1 MAKCHY
7 GILAAACVAA
17 LSAFAGTSADIQALI
32 DAADPGATVT
42 IPSGTYLLETPVLV
56 NKAITLAGDSA
67 DRTLVILDGQDK
79 VNCVELSAG
88 ATLRDLTVQ
97 NGAGGKT
104 VGSTL
109 CGAGVYAVG
118 ATIDNCVIQNCKI
131 ETDATASVYGAGVW
145 TSGDLIDSLV
155 TGCVLARHHQKADN
169 LLSQGG
175 GVYIS
180 GGTMS
185 GCTVTLC
192 QNKGTQSGGVA
203 QNHSYVL
210 GGGAYAKS
218 GATVED
224 CVFSENVVD
233 NLKEGGS
240 VRTDVGQGGG
250 IFLDGTATVMRNCQV
265 VGNTA
270 PTGAAGVFLNGG
282 CVENCTIKDN
292 YLASAVVSISHPYA
306 AGIIVKGGTVTGC
319 SITGNKSNAD
329 GTGGSRSYGV
339 AVQFEGA
346 NSKLLNSLIAENKT
360 KSGGIIQFIASDCLV
375 SNCVVRAN
383 QASDQGAPFGTE
395 KPESVSGAVVRDCW
409 VVDNLMTG
417 GYGGVAFVKS
427 SGSAT
432 VAKDN
437 GNTLCFRNCYI
448 ARNTAGSGL
457 KYLFYIYNTKDAG
470 IKVENCTFVKNEGLG
485 VFGFSTAPDSP
496 ASCALR
502 NSLVYGDGGTVAS
515 ASMVAAGVVSHTAVD
530 NTTNFT
536 LPDAS
541 GNVDLSETKPKNVFR
556 SYYSDPANFALAP
569 VSPAKDTGTAEVPDW
584 VGDGTL
590 DMGTG
595 EYEVTAVADYGVKI
609 DRVGAKPRVVN
620 GRIDIGAAEYKYE
633 QGDDDWGKEPTE
645 PYTPGETLPVFENG
659 SEKIAAT
666 IAATAPG
673 ELVAVPKGIYR
684 MSDAL
689 TPSDIEGLRSLA
701 NHPGAV
707 VLDFQGQSAGL
718 YSAEAIEVRGVTI
731 SNAVGGVEVSV
742 TDYDG
747 NGSPI
752 QTTQTTKAGAGICL
766 TSAQSLITNC
776 VVRNCS
782 VVSDTTAVHGGGI
795 FSAGTVVN
803 TTVSGC
809 LIETKT
815 VNKVAHG
822 GGIFLTQ
829 GASGV
834 NLTVAD
840 CEVRATM
847 YDVNARGTAGGGA
860 LGLCQATV
868 EGGVFSGSVVT
879 NIHTAGRIEGY
890 GGGVTLYGG
899 ELRNCLVS
907 NNWTHAGGG
916 GVWARSDA
924 LVENC
929 TIVDNELKK
938 YFLATGAEKD
948 PEYAAGAG
956 LGLIDSATARG
967 CRLAHN
973 TSDHSNDRAGAGG
986 AVALGDSTR
995 LFNCV
1000 LEENPGAGSVIA
1012 GVYYNHQMSSVLVS
1026 NCVIRAN
1033 TYGKV
1038 KRGSL
1043 FSPCFAANGTLTVV
1057 DSFICGNKGENSS
1070 YPSVLLM
1077 TLAVGTTGTTTFR
1090 NSLIADNS
1098 HSSNCPLVHYY
1109 SQTSSVKFDNCT
1121 VVGNKM
1127 SAVENTTAEWGTYF
1141 TSANTVFY
1149 NNTNGTAKAGF
1160 SANAVAQVTTTA
1172 VDNPANL
1179 TFDETTGNIDLS
1191 ATDPQFADP
1200 ANGVYTLKRNSPLRD
1215 KGVAGDWATAK
1226 GRTDLGDGTYA
1237 IAAAQDWGV
1246 TVTGNNRHPRLGG
1259 KKDGV
1264 IDIGACEYY
1273 HAPGLMLLL
1282 R

>member
-1 MAKCHY
+1 MIKYHC
-7 GILAAACVAA
+7 GVLAAACAA
-17 LSAFAGTSADIQALI
+17 VFSSFAGTSADIQVLI

-56 NKAITLAGDSA
+56 DKAITLTGDSA

-79 VNCVELSAG
+79 VNCVELSEG

-118 ATIDNCVIQNCKI
+118 ATIDNCIIRDCKI

-155 TGCVLARHHQKADN
+155 TGCVLARHHQNADN

-192 QNKGTQSGGVA
+192 QNKGTQSSGVA

-240 VRTDVGQGGG
+240 SRTDVGQGGG

-329 GTGGSRSYGV
+329 GTGGLRSYGV

-360 KSGGIIQFIASDCLV
+360 KSGGIIQFNASNCFV

-395 KPESVSGAVVRDCW
+395 MPESVSGAVVRDCW

-417 GYGGVAFVKS
+417 GYGGVAFVKGG
-427 SGSAT
+427 GSAS

-496 ASCALR
+496 ASSALR

-541 GNVDLSETKPKNVFR
+541 GNVNLGETEPKNIFR
-556 SYYSDPANFALAP
+556 DSYSDPANYALAP
-569 VSPAKDTGTAEVPDW
+569 VSPAKDAGTAEVPDW

-620 GRIDIGAAEYKYE
+620 GRIDIGAAEYEYE
-633 QGDDDWGKEPTE
+633 QGDEDWNKEPTE

-659 SEKIAAT
+659 SDRIAAA
-666 IAATAPG
+666 IEQTASG
-673 ELVAVPKGIYR
+673 ERVAVPKGVYR
-684 MSDAL
+684 MSGAVEL
-689 TPSDIEGLRSLA
+689 ARTDISGFRSLA

-707 VLDFQGQSAGL
+707 VLDFQGQSAGI
-718 YSAEAIEVRGVTI
+718 YSAEPIEVRGVTI
-731 SNAVGGVEVSV
+731 SNAVGGVSVSV
-742 TDYDG
+742 VDYDG
-747 NGSPI
+747 NGGAVG
-752 QTTQTTKAGAGICL
+752 TTKAGAGICL
-766 TSAQSLITNC
+766 TSALSLITNC

-795 FSAGTVVN
+795 FSAGKVVN

-809 LIETKT
+809 SIEAKT
-815 VNKVAHG
+815 LNLVAHG
-822 GGIFLTQ
+822 GGIFLTK
-829 GASGV
+829 GAVGV

-938 YFLATGAEKD
+938 YYLEGGAAKD
-948 PEYAAGAG
+948 TDYASGAG
-956 LGLIDSATARG
+956 IGLMNSAVARG
-967 CRLAHN
+967 CRVERNA
-973 TSDHSNDRAGAGG
+973 SDHGPDRTPGSGPIAMSGMSQLHDCLIEENDGWCCIVANVKDASASSG
-986 AVALGDSTR
+986 AV
-995 LFNCV
+995 
-1000 LEENPGAGSVIA
+1000 
-1012 GVYYNHQMSSVLVS
+1012 VS

-1033 TYGKV
+1033 DYGDAK
-1038 KRGSL
+1038 GCGL
-1043 FSPCFAANGTLTVV
+1043 FYAQGVLLVV
-1057 DSFICGNKGENSS
+1057 DSYLCENRGRGGAN
-1070 YPSVLLM
+1070 PSLLKM
-1077 TLAVGTTGTTTFR
+1077 TLGSSGESDQTTFR
-1090 NSLIADNS
+1090 NCLIANNTDTSDYMQLIN
-1098 HSSNCPLVHYY
+1098 YY
-1109 SQTSSVKFDNCT
+1109 NNAAKVGLDNCT
-1121 VVGNKM
+1121 VVGNKLK
-1127 SAVENTTAEWGTYF
+1127 AIENVPAGWGTCF
-1141 TSANTVFY
+1141 TSVNTVFY

-1191 ATDPQFADP
+1191 ATDPKFTDP
-1200 ANGVYTLKRNSPLRD
+1200 ANGVYALKSSSPLRD
-1215 KGVAGDWATAK
+1215 KGVAGDWAK
-1226 GRTDLGDGTYA
+1226 VEGCTDLGDGTYT
-1237 IAAAQDWGV
+1237 IAAALDWGV
-1246 TVTGNNRHPRLGG
+1246 TVTGNNKHPRTGV
-1259 KKDGV
+1259 KKAVGV

-1273 HAPGLMLLL
+1273 HAPGLMLIF

>member
-1 MAKCHY
+1 MNGAKAVTVRHCWFLRNSKAGGY
-7 GILAAACVAA
+7 AISLYNNAANA
-17 LSAFAGTSADIQALI
+17 
-32 DAADPGATVT
+32 VT
-42 IPSGTYLLETPVLV
+42 I
-56 NKAITLAGDSA
+56 
-67 DRTLVILDGQDK
+67 
-79 VNCVELSAG
+79 
-88 ATLRDLTVQ
+88 
-97 NGAGGKT
+97 
-104 VGSTL
+104 
-109 CGAGVYAVG
+109 
-118 ATIDNCVIQNCKI
+118 
-131 ETDATASVYGAGVW
+131 
-145 TSGDLIDSLV
+145 
-155 TGCVLARHHQKADN
+155 
-169 LLSQGG
+169 
-175 GVYIS
+175 
-180 GGTMS
+180 
-185 GCTVTLC
+185 
-192 QNKGTQSGGVA
+192 
-203 QNHSYVL
+203 
-210 GGGAYAKS
+210 
-218 GATVED
+218 
-224 CVFSENVVD
+224 
-233 NLKEGGS
+233 
-240 VRTDVGQGGG
+240 
-250 IFLDGTATVMRNCQV
+250 
-265 VGNTA
+265 
-270 PTGAAGVFLNGG
+270 
-282 CVENCTIKDN
+282 ENC
-292 YLASAVVSISHPYA
+292 S
-306 AGIIVKGGTVTGC
+306 
-319 SITGNKSNAD
+319 
-329 GTGGSRSYGV
+329 
-339 AVQFEGA
+339 
-346 NSKLLNSLIAENKT
+346 
-360 KSGGIIQFIASDCLV
+360 
-375 SNCVVRAN
+375 
-383 QASDQGAPFGTE
+383 
-395 KPESVSGAVVRDCW
+395 
-409 VVDNLMTG
+409 
-417 GYGGVAFVKS
+417 
-427 SGSAT
+427 
-432 VAKDN
+432 
-437 GNTLCFRNCYI
+437 
-448 ARNTAGSGL
+448 
-457 KYLFYIYNTKDAG
+457 
-470 IKVENCTFVKNEGLG
+470 FVKNACGG
-485 VFGFSTAPDSP
+485 VVCDASGNAIANITARNVLAYGNDYTSTKPFGAHAAFAT
-496 ASCALR
+496 
-502 NSLVYGDGGTVAS
+502 NGNITFVAS
-515 ASMVAAGVVSHTAVD
+515 D
-530 NTTNFT
+530 NMKN
-536 LPDAS
+536 LDLSDAS
-541 GNVDLSETKPKNVFR
+541 GNVDLSETAPKNVFR

-584 VGDGTL
+584 VGDETL

-595 EYEVTAVADYGVKI
+595 EYKVTAVADYGVKI

-620 GRIDIGAAEYKYE
+620 GRIDIGAAEYEYE

-645 PYTPGETLPVFENG
+645 PYMPGEALPVFENG

-689 TPSDIEGLRSLA
+689 TPSDIIGLRSLA

-707 VLDFQGQSAGL
+707 VLDFQGQSAGF

-776 VVRNCS
+776 VVCNCS

-822 GGIFLTQ
+822 GGIFLTK
-829 GASGV
+829 GAAGV

-879 NIHTAGRIEGY
+879 NIHAAGRIEGY

-907 NNWTHAGGG
+907 NNWAHAGGG

-938 YFLATGAEKD
+938 YFLATGESKD
-948 PEYAAGAG
+948 PSYAFGAG
-956 LGLIDSATARG
+956 LGLINSAMARG
-967 CRLAHN
+967 CRIARN
-973 TSDHSNDRAGAGG
+973 TSDHSNDRASAGG
-986 AVALGDSTR
+986 AIALGTSAKIFD
-995 LFNCV
+995 CV
-1000 LEENPGAGSVIA
+1000 VEENPGAGSVIG
-1012 GVYYNHQMSSVLVS
+1012 GVLGGITSALVS

-1038 KRGSL
+1038 NRGSL
-1043 FSPCFAANGTLTVV
+1043 FSPYFAANGTLTVV
-1057 DSFICGNKGENSS
+1057 DSFICGNKGENSTN
-1070 YPSVLLM
+1070 PSVLLM
-1077 TLAVGTTGTTTFR
+1077 TLGVDTTGTTIFR

-1098 HSSNCPLVHYY
+1098 HSSNCPLVNYY

-1121 VVGNKM
+1121 VVCNKM
-1127 SAVENTTAEWGTYF
+1127 NAVENTTAEWGTYF

-1200 ANGVYTLKRNSPLRD
+1200 ANGVYALKRNSPLRD

-1273 HAPGLMLLL
+1273 HAPGLILLL